1 VVAQDNAAVCRG
13 MMTAQDERTVYR
25 GILMFLIMIA
35 ATFALGVAL
44 MGTMAIL
51 MAILIAISD
60 DSVLESFA
68 SLYCTKLPPFP

>member
-13 MMTAQDERTVYR
+13 MMTAQDERTVCR
-25 GILMFLIMIA
+25 GILIIMA

-44 MGTMAIL
+44 LGTMAIL
-51 MAILIAISD
+51 IALSD

>member
-1 VVAQDNAAVCRG
+1 

-25 GILMFLIMIA
+25 GILMFLIRMA

-44 MGTMAIL
+44 LGTMT
-51 MAILIAISD
+51 ILIAISD

-68 SLYCTKLPPFP
+68 TLFCTKLPPYP